1 MDGLTFCHSERYGEG
16 GFSVRVGGDAL
27 VDISI
32 LQGQVPDLKVVSHD
46 IIRSPEI
53 PPSCSTHFAAE
64 GGSATLEMPGKHL
77 APQLNSHPSPEKQ
90 MARGD
95 AYVSTHKLIAL

>member
-46 IIRSPEI
+46 IIRSPE
-53 PPSCSTHFAAE
+53 T
-64 GGSATLEMPGKHL
+64 
-77 APQLNSHPSPEKQ
+77 PSPAVRILQQKEAVPRWKCP
-90 MARGD
+90 
-95 AYVSTHKLIAL
+95 VNI